1 MDFRYDYNYIQN
13 SFSYKK
19 YEKNNNKIV
28 KSELSM
34 ILSLNSSKFNITNNI
49 IECKGKDTWT
59 DHIFDRKHFL
69 CYKTKNGLYSN

>member
-1 MDFRYDYNYIQN
+1 MIDNYIQN

-19 YEKNNNKIV
+19 YEKKNNNKIV

-59 DHIFDRKHFL
+59 DHIFDVNIFIL
-69 CYKTKNGLYSN
+69 